1 MGSKPEATVKCDT
14 GSASDPPFRHGS
26 AAPRRAVRWRL
37 GGSVG
42 AFVLAAEL
50 GGGLRR
56 RAGSG
61 ATSCIWNENKMA
73 RGRMSNSIKQS
84 DFTNSTNPQDL
95 ERRLFV
101 GNLPTDHMTREEME
115 EIFSKYGKIRAL
127 SMFHGYG
134 FVQYERLED
143 VQAALDGEKGRLF
156 KGYRLDINKAAERRN
171 MNKASSRSSPSRREP
186 YAYGDGRDARRD
198 RSPIRGSPRREPRDG
213 RNGRDSRDARD
224 IREPR
229 DIRDPRDLRDPRDI
243 RDLRDPRD
251 PVYDR
256 YRDVREPRDPVYRRD
271 DAYDRYLRLEDYY
284 RRKDDP
290 YDRYREH
297 FDRAPLSAEE
307 RLKREERRR
316 EELYRQYFEE
326 IKRRF
331 DSERPVDCS
340 VIVVNKQTKEYAES
354 VGRKVRD
361 LGMVV
366 DLIFLNTEMS
376 LTQALE
382 DVGRGG
388 SPFAIVITQQHQV
401 HRSCTVNIMFGTPQ
415 EHRNMPQADAMVLVA
430 RNYERYK
437 TETREKERE
446 EIARQA
452 AKMADEA
459 ILQERER
466 PPPIEEGVRGSHPP
480 GIQSLLNLL
489 ADNRYLTAEETD
501 KVINY
506 LRDRKERLLRGSTD
520 SLQAPLSRQSLGAP
534 SGSSM
539 TSQASLPSSQTH
551 QSTQPLAS
559 ATSATVSSTN
569 PQQELQ
575 AKILSLFNSG
585 AAAAAAAAAVANSS
599 SAASTAASGGTQNQN
614 YANVASNQ
622 ARAVQLSAASL
633 NQSQQR
639 SQVPGT
645 QLPVLPGSTR
655 NTGPRP
661 GASQPTQV
669 HYGQHQNRLPT
680 PSNIAVQRP
689 VSSSGINFDNPSVQ
703 KALDTL
709 IQSGPALSHLV
720 SQTVA
725 QGRAGPSAPQPMGSY
740 QRHY

>member
-1 MGSKPEATVKCDT
+1 MKIKPNAQ
-14 GSASDPPFRHGS
+14 HN
-26 AAPRRAVRWRL
+26 
-37 GGSVG
+37 
-42 AFVLAAEL
+42 
-50 GGGLRR
+50 
-56 RAGSG
+56 
-61 ATSCIWNENKMA
+61 SCIWNENKMA
-73 RGRMSNSIKQS
+73 RGRTSNSIKQS

-143 VQAALDGEKGRLF
+143 VQAALDGEKGRLY

-171 MNKASSRSSPSRREP
+171 MNKASSRSSPARREQ

-213 RNGRDSRDARD
+213 RNGRDSRDGRDMRSRDVRDPRDARD
-224 IREPR
+224 H
-229 DIRDPRDLRDPRDI
+229 RDPRDLREPRDMRDPRDLREPRDMRDPRELREPRDA

-251 PVYDR
+251 PVYER
-256 YRDVREPRDPVYRRD
+256 YRDVREPRDPEYRRD

-284 RRKDDP
+284 RRKDDS
-290 YDRYREH
+290 YDRYRDH

-331 DSERPVDCS
+331 ESERPVDCS

-376 LTQALE
+376 LSQALE

-437 TETREKERE
+437 AESREKERE

-466 PPPIEEGVRGSHPP
+466 PPPIEEGARGGHPP

-506 LRDRKERLLRGSTD
+506 LRERKERLLRGSSD
-520 SLQAPLSRQSLGAP
+520 SLQAPLSRQSLGVP

-539 TSQASLPSSQTH
+539 TSQTSLPSAQTH
-551 QSTQPLAS
+551 PSTQPLAS
-559 ATSATVSSTN
+559 APPVTVSATN

-585 AAAAAAAAAVANSS
+585 AAAAAAGAAVANSS
-599 SAASTAASGGTQNQN
+599 SAVSTAASGGTQNQN
-614 YANVASNQ
+614 YASVASSQ
-622 ARAVQLSAASL
+622 ARAVQLSAAGL
-633 NQSQQR
+633 NQAQQR
-639 SQVPGT
+639 TQAPVP
-645 QLPVLPGSTR
+645 QLPALPGSTR
-655 NTGPRP
+655 NAGPRP
-661 GASQPTQV
+661 GAPQPPQV

-680 PSNIAVQRP
+680 PSNIAAQRP

-709 IQSGPALSHLV
+709 IQSGPALSHL
-720 SQTVA
+720 
-725 QGRAGPSAPQPMGSY
+725 G
-740 QRHY
+740 

>member
-1 MGSKPEATVKCDT
+1 
-14 GSASDPPFRHGS
+14 
-26 AAPRRAVRWRL
+26 
-37 GGSVG
+37 
-42 AFVLAAEL
+42 
-50 GGGLRR
+50 
-56 RAGSG
+56 
-61 ATSCIWNENKMA
+61 MA
-73 RGRMSNSIKQS
+73 RGRTSNSIKQS

-115 EIFSKYGKIRAL
+115 EIFSKYGKIR
-127 SMFHGYG
+127 
-134 FVQYERLED
+134 
-143 VQAALDGEKGRLF
+143 
-156 KGYRLDINKAAERRN
+156 DINKAAERRN

-186 YAYGDGRDARRD
+186 YAYGDGRDGRRD

-213 RNGRDSRDARD
+213 RNGRDSRDTRDIRGRDVRDPRDARD
-224 IREPR
+224 HRDPRDLREPRDIRDPRDLREPR

-290 YDRYREH
+290 YYDRYRDH

-466 PPPIEEGVRGSHPP
+466 PPPIEEGVRGGHPP
-480 GIQSLLNLL
+480 GIQTLLNLL

-559 ATSATVSSTN
+559 ATSAPVSSTN

-585 AAAAAAAAAVANSS
+585 AAAAAAAAAVANSN

-614 YANVASNQ
+614 YANVASSQ

-639 SQVPGT
+639 TQVPGP
-645 QLPVLPGSTR
+645 QLPALPGSTR

-661 GASQPTQV
+661 GASQPAQV

>member
-1 MGSKPEATVKCDT
+1 
-14 GSASDPPFRHGS
+14 
-26 AAPRRAVRWRL
+26 
-37 GGSVG
+37 
-42 AFVLAAEL
+42 
-50 GGGLRR
+50 
-56 RAGSG
+56 
-61 ATSCIWNENKMA
+61 MA
-73 RGRMSNSIKQS
+73 RGRKSNSIKES
-84 DFTNSTNPQDL
+84 DFTNSTHPQDL

-127 SMFHGYG
+127 SMYRGYG
-134 FVQYERLED
+134 FVQYDRLED
-143 VQAALDGEKGRLF
+143 VQAALDGENGRLY
-156 KGYRLDINKAAERRN
+156 KGYRLDINKAVERRN
-171 MNKASSRSSPSRREP
+171 MNKASSRSSPARREP

-198 RSPIRGSPRREPRDG
+198 RSPLRGSPRRDPRDGRDG
-213 RNGRDSRDARD
+213 RNGRDSRDIRARD
-224 IREPR
+224 IRDARDHRDLRDPR
-229 DIRDPRDLRDPRDI
+229 DIRDPRDLRDPRDV
-243 RDLRDPRD
+243 RDLRDPRE
-251 PVYDR
+251 PLYDR
-256 YRDVREPRDPVYRRD
+256 YRDPRDMRNPRDVRDPRDMRDPRDPLYRRD
-271 DAYDRYLRLEDYY
+271 EAYDRYLRLDDYY
-284 RRKDDP
+284 RRKDDSY
-290 YDRYREH
+290 YDRYKEH
-297 FDRAPLSAEE
+297 FDRALGNSDD

-316 EELYRQYFEE
+316 EELYRQYYEE

-331 DSERPVDCS
+331 DAERPVDCS

-376 LTQALE
+376 LTQALD
-382 DVGRGG
+382 DVSRGG

-437 TETREKERE
+437 TESREKERE

-466 PPPIEEGVRGSHPP
+466 PPPAEEGVRGGHPP
-480 GIQSLLNLL
+480 GIQTLLNLL
-489 ADNRYLTAEETD
+489 ADNRYLTAEEID

-506 LRDRKERLLRGSTD
+506 LRDRKERLLRGS
-520 SLQAPLSRQSLGAP
+520 SEALQAPMSRQSLVAP
-534 SGSSM
+534 SGSSLG
-539 TSQASLPSSQTH
+539 SQSNLPSSQAH
-551 QSTQPLAS
+551 QSSQPLVPAPS
-559 ATSATVSSTN
+559 VPVSSSN

-585 AAAAAAAAAVANSS
+585 AAVAAAANSS
-599 SAASTAASGGTQNQN
+599 SAASAGTSSNAPNQN
-614 YANVASNQ
+614 FANMAGGQARSAPVSAGNLNQ
-622 ARAVQLSAASL
+622 AP
-633 NQSQQR
+633 QR
-639 SQVPGT
+639 LQTPGT
-645 QLPVLPGSTR
+645 QLPAIQGPSR
-655 NTGPRP
+655 NAGPRP
-661 GASQPTQV
+661 GAPPPAQSL
-669 HYGQHQNRLPT
+669 YGQHQNRLPV
-680 PSNIAVQRP
+680 PGNVPAPRP
-689 VSSSGINFDNPSVQ
+689 VSAGINFDNPSVQ

-725 QGRAGPSAPQPMGSY
+725 QGRSGSSAQQPMGSY

>member
-1 MGSKPEATVKCDT
+1 
-14 GSASDPPFRHGS
+14 
-26 AAPRRAVRWRL
+26 
-37 GGSVG
+37 
-42 AFVLAAEL
+42 
-50 GGGLRR
+50 
-56 RAGSG
+56 
-61 ATSCIWNENKMA
+61 MA
-73 RGRMSNSIKQS
+73 RGRKSNSIKES
-84 DFTNSTNPQDL
+84 DFTNSTHPQDL

-127 SMFHGYG
+127 SMYHGYG
-134 FVQYERLED
+134 FVQYDRLED
-143 VQAALDGEKGRLF
+143 VQAALDGENGRLY
-156 KGYRLDINKAAERRN
+156 KGYRLDINKAVERRN
-171 MNKASSRSSPSRREP
+171 MNKASSRSSPARREP

-198 RSPIRGSPRREPRDG
+198 RSPLRGSPRRDPRDGRDG
-213 RNGRDSRDARD
+213 RNGRDSRDIRARD
-224 IREPR
+224 IRDARDHRDLRDPR
-229 DIRDPRDLRDPRDI
+229 DIRDPRDLRDPRDV
-243 RDLRDPRD
+243 RDLRDPRE
-251 PVYDR
+251 PLYDR
-256 YRDVREPRDPVYRRD
+256 YRDPRDMRNPRDVRDPRDIRDPRDPLYRRD
-271 DAYDRYLRLEDYY
+271 EAYDRYLRLDDYY
-284 RRKDDP
+284 RRKDDSY
-290 YDRYREH
+290 YDRYKEH
-297 FDRAPLSAEE
+297 FDRALGNSED

-316 EELYRQYFEE
+316 EELYRQYYEE

-331 DSERPVDCS
+331 DAERPVDCS

-376 LTQALE
+376 LTQALD
-382 DVGRGG
+382 DVSRGG

-437 TETREKERE
+437 TESREKERE

-466 PPPIEEGVRGSHPP
+466 PPPAEEGVRGGHPP
-480 GIQSLLNLL
+480 GIQTLLDLL
-489 ADNRYLTAEETD
+489 ADNRYLTAEEID

-506 LRDRKERLLRGSTD
+506 LRDRKERLLRGS
-520 SLQAPLSRQSLGAP
+520 SEALQAPMSRQSLVAP
-534 SGSSM
+534 SGSSLG
-539 TSQASLPSSQTH
+539 SQSSLPSSQAH
-551 QSTQPLAS
+551 QSSQPLVPAPS
-559 ATSATVSSTN
+559 VPVSSSN

-585 AAAAAAAAAVANSS
+585 AAVAAAANSS
-599 SAASTAASGGTQNQN
+599 SAASAGTSSNAPNQN
-614 YANVASNQ
+614 FANMAGGQARSAPVSAGNLNQ
-622 ARAVQLSAASL
+622 AP
-633 NQSQQR
+633 QR
-639 SQVPGT
+639 LQTPST
-645 QLPVLPGSTR
+645 QLPALQVPSR
-655 NTGPRP
+655 NAGPRP
-661 GASQPTQV
+661 GAPPPAQSL
-669 HYGQHQNRLPT
+669 YGQHQNRLPV
-680 PSNIAVQRP
+680 PGNVPAPRP
-689 VSSSGINFDNPSVQ
+689 VSAGINFDNPSVQ

-725 QGRAGPSAPQPMGSY
+725 QGRSGSSAQQPMSSY

>member
-1 MGSKPEATVKCDT
+1 
-14 GSASDPPFRHGS
+14 
-26 AAPRRAVRWRL
+26 
-37 GGSVG
+37 
-42 AFVLAAEL
+42 
-50 GGGLRR
+50 
-56 RAGSG
+56 
-61 ATSCIWNENKMA
+61 
-73 RGRMSNSIKQS
+73 
-84 DFTNSTNPQDL
+84 
-95 ERRLFV
+95 
-101 GNLPTDHMTREEME
+101 
-115 EIFSKYGKIRAL
+115 
-127 SMFHGYG
+127 
-134 FVQYERLED
+134 
-143 VQAALDGEKGRLF
+143 
-156 KGYRLDINKAAERRN
+156 
-171 MNKASSRSSPSRREP
+171 REP

-198 RSPIRGSPRREPRDG
+198 RSPLRGSPRREVRDGRDG
-213 RNGRDSRDARD
+213 RNGRDSRDTRD
-224 IREPR
+224 IRARDMRDARDHRDPRDLRDPR
-229 DIRDPRDLRDPRDI
+229 DIRDPRDLRDPRDVRDFRDPREPLYDRYRDQRDMRDPRDMRNP

-251 PVYDR
+251 M
-256 YRDVREPRDPVYRRD
+256 RDPRDPLYRRD
-271 DAYDRYLRLEDYY
+271 EAYDRYLRLEDYY
-284 RRKDDP
+284 RRKDDSY
-290 YDRYREH
+290 YDRYKEH
-297 FDRAPLSAEE
+297 FDRAPVNSED

-316 EELYRQYFEE
+316 EELYRQYYEE

-331 DSERPVDCS
+331 DAERPVDCS

-376 LTQALE
+376 LTQALD
-382 DVGRGG
+382 DVSRGG

-437 TETREKERE
+437 TESREKERE

-466 PPPIEEGVRGSHPP
+466 PPPMEEGVRGGHPP
-480 GIQSLLNLL
+480 GIQTLLNLL

-520 SLQAPLSRQSLGAP
+520 SLQASMSRQSLGAP
-534 SGSSM
+534 SGSSLG
-539 TSQASLPSSQTH
+539 SQSSLPSSQAH
-551 QSTQPLAS
+551 QSSQPLVS
-559 ATSATVSSTN
+559 APPVPVSSSN

-585 AAAAAAAAAVANSS
+585 AAAAAAANFASMASS
-599 SAASTAASGGTQNQN
+599 QARSAQMNAGNL
-614 YANVASNQ
+614 NQ
-622 ARAVQLSAASL
+622 A
-633 NQSQQR
+633 QQR
-639 SQVPGT
+639 LQTPST
-645 QLPVLPGSTR
+645 QLPALQGPSR
-655 NTGPRP
+655 NAGPRP
-661 GASQPTQV
+661 GAPPQAQSL
-669 HYGQHQNRLPT
+669 YGQHQNRLPA
-680 PSNIAVQRP
+680 PGNVPAQRP
-689 VSSSGINFDNPSVQ
+689 VSSGINFDNPSVQ

-725 QGRAGPSAPQPMGSY
+725 QGRAGSSAQQPMSSY